1 MAGVLERSTQAAAPP
16 AAIGKAATD
25 GQPGGRPA
33 AADVPATLTDLEPYI
48 LAVRRRLE
56 RVRRQMRSDLR
67 LCGLTELIG
76 LAAALAAAS
85 LAADWLLRLSLPVR
99 LVLLLLGLAAL
110 AYTAWTRLVQPVRL
124 RLDDLDLAALINTR
138 MPGVGQ
144 RLAAV
149 LQLPEL
155 ITGRELASPAMVR
168 QAVRQHAT
176 VLEDIDL
183 LHVLDA
189 PRRWRRRGMLG
200 GVLLAVLV
208 FISMAPAAA
217 SIWARRWFLGSNE
230 RWPQRTYLAV
240 RGIPPDGIIR
250 APRGESLLIEVDA
263 RPQFTGEPYHWTLDG
278 RDERLLIRQRAR
290 PTSEPPAQVHI
301 TYQPEGGAR
310 RRGNFARFGQ
320 DRFRY
325 ELPAVLEPT
334 RVFIAGGDDWLGPLR
349 VQPIDRPAIARLEI
363 FAQPPDAKQA
373 TRVSAEGSGSQLA
386 FLRKSRLRLRF
397 QSTIPLAHAV
407 LATKQG
413 NPPPL
418 RKLDERRYEARW
430 EMDRPLNLELVLVA
444 ADGGLASKP
453 YFLSLGLLEDRPP
466 RVNIR
471 ASGVG
476 RLVTSVV
483 RVPLMLSFQDDL
495 GLRAVA
501 WEAEWATPTG
511 DEIKRGARRYDLP
524 LPTTADGAPLT
535 DLELRHTAMLA
546 ELALPAGSQVRLR
559 GRAEDNSA
567 DGPQSG
573 FSRWLTYQVVTPEEL
588 MYEIV
593 RRQRAERD
601 KFKAAVDQQRS
612 IADPLA
618 ALVEPEQARPLAA
631 RHKLLARQV
640 VQVGRRL
647 DETLQEMIN
656 NDLGSAPARELL
668 KRDILEP
675 LADLGNVTLPEVSRR
690 LEGLAARLDDTN
702 LNETRQAHADALAQ
716 MERIL
721 QRMAQW
727 ESFLDVVNQ
736 LREVIRLQTGVLQDT
751 EQERASRTR
760 DLFDQ

>member
-1 MAGVLERSTQAAAPP
+1 MAGVLERTTRAATGRAAA
-16 AAIGKAATD
+16 GT
-25 GQPGGRPA
+25 PGTAGPTQTQHGVHGA
-33 AADVPATLTDLEPYI
+33 VIAELEPYV
-48 LAVRRRLE
+48 LS
-56 RVRRQMRSDLR
+56 VRRQLARLRGEVRSGLR
-67 LCGLTELIG
+67 LHGITQL
-76 LAAALAAAS
+76 AALAASMASAS

-99 LVLLLLGLAAL
+99 VFLMLLGLAAL
-110 AYTAWTRLVQPVRL
+110 AWMAWMRLVRPARL
-124 RLDDLDLAALINTR
+124 RLDELDLAALIDQR

-155 ITGRELASPAMVR
+155 IVGKELASPAMVR
-168 QAVRQHAT
+168 EAVREHAAA
-176 VLEDIDL
+176 LEGIDL
-183 LHVLDA
+183 RHVLDIR
-189 PRRWRRRGMLG
+189 RRWQRRGVLAA
-200 GVLLAVLV
+200 VLLAVLFFV
-208 FISMAPAAA
+208 MLAPTAAG
-217 SIWARRWFLGSNE
+217 IWARRWFLASNE

-240 RGIPPDGIIR
+240 RGLPADGVIR
-250 APRGESLLIEVDA
+250 APRGESLVIEVDA
-263 RPQFTGEPYHWTLDG
+263 QPRFAGKPYYWTLAG
-278 RDERLLIRQRAR
+278 RDERLLVRQAAR
-290 PTSEPPAQVHI
+290 PLSRPPAQVQI
-301 TYQPEGGAR
+301 SYQPAGGPR
-310 RRGNFARFGQ
+310 RHGNFARFGD

-325 ELPAVLEPT
+325 ELAAVLEPT
-334 RVFIAGGDDWLGPLR
+334 RVFITGGDDWLGPLY
-349 VQPIDRPAIARLEI
+349 VQPIDRPAIVRLEI
-363 FAQPPDAKQA
+363 NAQPPGAKQP
-373 TRVSAEGSGSQLA
+373 TRVSAEGSGSQLS
-386 FLRKSRLRLRF
+386 FLRKTRLRLEF
-397 QSTIPLAHAV
+397 ESSVPLARAS
-407 LATKQG
+407 LAAKEGT
-413 NPPPL
+413 PPRL
-418 RKLDERRYEARW
+418 RRLDQHRYEARW
-430 EMDRPLNLELVLVA
+430 QMDRPLNLELLLVA
-444 ADGGLASKP
+444 KDGGLASKP
-453 YFLSLGLLEDRPP
+453 YFLSLGLLQDRPP

-471 ASGVG
+471 ATGVG

-483 RVPLMLSFQDDL
+483 RIPLTLGFQDDL

-501 WEAEWATPTG
+501 LQAEWATPAG
-511 DEIKRGARRYDLP
+511 DEIKRGTRSFELP
-524 LPTTADGAPLT
+524 LPSSADGSPLV

-559 GRAEDNSA
+559 GHAQDNSA

-601 KFKAAVDQQRS
+601 KFKAALDQQRS

-618 ALVEPEQARPLAA
+618 ALVDAEQARPLAA
-631 RHKLLARQV
+631 RHKLLTRQV

-675 LADLGNVTLPEVSRR
+675 LAELANATLPDVSRR
-690 LEGLAARLDDTN
+690 LEGLAVRIDDAS
-702 LNETRQAHADALAQ
+702 LGQARQAHADALAQ

-736 LREVIRLQTGVLQDT
+736 LREVIRLQTGVLQAT

-760 DLFDQ
+760 DLFDE